1 MRFCSY
7 LTHRFLFLSNRF
19 KNASSEL
26 ASLVT
31 VTASSTFC
39 LSKKISSRLKTR
51 DSNFRQHSVRHSVSC
66 LPFDDGSV
74 FVTLYEVFSAAGTGR
89 SQCLILGD
97 SSCVAGLPR
106 VLLRSLSLR
115 VLVLDVTGSGED
127 AEHRPV
133 PRRAHGAL
141 CVCPAREPARWQRR
155 AAAPP
160 GAPLKAAPLS
170 ALSGR
175 FLVQGESVRSPHVL
189 VQRWVLG
196 ARPADRCAPA
206 RASFCPLICLPKPEG
221 ASTCFRQKPRLPPR
235 AGSLDFCS
243 LFTPKD
249 GRIRR
254 CGEQKCRLC

>member
-1 MRFCSY
+1 MPYFGGLVMRGGAPPCLAALLKF
-7 LTHRFLFLSNRF
+7 TRFSFR
-19 KNASSEL
+19 
-26 ASLVT
+26 
-31 VTASSTFC
+31 
-39 LSKKISSRLKTR
+39 R
-51 DSNFRQHSVRHSVSC
+51 DGVRR
-66 LPFDDGSV
+66 GRR
-74 FVTLYEVFSAAGTGR
+74 TQAGAEK
-89 SQCLILGD
+89 S
-97 SSCVAGLPR
+97 PR
-106 VLLRSLSLR
+106 C
-115 VLVLDVTGSGED
+115 T
-127 AEHRPV
+127 
-133 PRRAHGAL
+133 L

-196 ARPADRCAPA
+196 AQPADRCAPA

>member
-1 MRFCSY
+1 M
-7 LTHRFLFLSNRF
+7 
-19 KNASSEL
+19 
-26 ASLVT
+26 
-31 VTASSTFC
+31 TASSTFC
-39 LSKKISSRLKTR
+39 LSKKISSRLKNR

-74 FVTLYEVFSAAGTGR
+74 FATLYEVFSAAGTGR

-133 PRRAHGAL
+133 PRRAHGAHS
-141 CVCPAREPARWQRR
+141 VPAPHENQLDGRGGRR
-155 AAAPP
+155 HLRAHPSR
-160 GAPLKAAPLS
+160 LRPLS

-196 ARPADRCAPA
+196 AQPADRCAPA
-206 RASFCPLICLPKPEG
+206 RASFCPLICLPKPKG